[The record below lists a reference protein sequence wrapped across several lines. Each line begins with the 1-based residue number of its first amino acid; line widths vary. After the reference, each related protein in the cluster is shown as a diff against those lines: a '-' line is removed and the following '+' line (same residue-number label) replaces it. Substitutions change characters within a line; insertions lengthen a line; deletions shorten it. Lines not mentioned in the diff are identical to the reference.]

1 MPNQAVKKSQG
12 VGVQPKAKVEV
23 IGTTPAPVV
32 PPPKVEAKVA
42 VQPPP
47 RPAFNAPVPLVMDE
61 GPECPK
67 CKDTK
72 KVQFIEK
79 GRGTVSVGPCD
90 CVKM

>member
-1 MPNQAVKKSQG
+1 MPNQAVKKNQG
-12 VGVQPKAKVEV
+12 VAVKPTAKVEV
-23 IGTTPAPVV
+23 VGTTPAPAA
-32 PPPKVEAKVA
+32 PPPVVETKP

-72 KVQFIEK
+72 KVKFTEK
-79 GRGTVSVGPCD
+79 GRGIVSVGPCE
-90 CVKM
+90 CVKA